1 MKMGINEMKI
11 NTVRAFSSIYISPL
25 AMQRL
30 AEQPKSRILIESFGI
45 NPHNFTPVVAVEIN
59 AEQWIRLLQFYAK
72 KCRYNPAR
80 EILAGLKKIIKG

>member
-11 NTVRAFSSIYISPL
+11 NTARAFSSIYISPL

-45 NPHNFTPVVAVEIN
+45 NPRNFTPVVAVEIN

>member
-1 MKMGINEMKI
+1 MGINEMKI
-11 NTVRAFSSIYISPL
+11 NTEKAFRSISISSL

-45 NPHNFTPVVAVEIN
+45 DPHNFTPVVAVEIDI
-59 AEQWIRLLQFYAK
+59 EQWIRLLQFYAK
-72 KCRYNPAR
+72 KCRYYPAR

>member
-1 MKMGINEMKI
+1 MGINEMKI
-11 NTVRAFSSIYISPL
+11 NTEKAFKSISISPL

-45 NPHNFTPVVAVEIN
+45 DPHNFTPAVAVEIN
-59 AEQWIRLLQFYAK
+59 IEQWIRLLQFYAK
-72 KCRYNPAR
+72 KCRYYPAR